1 VNIKVIPCTNEAI
14 RRLTSLGREEM
25 SEAEGIVDFD
35 YCPPAPE
42 PEAAPKSGE
51 PREASGNAEAV
62 PTVQDPLSFLRGT
75 IR

>member
-1 VNIKVIPCTNEAI
+1 MNIEVIPCTNEAI

-25 SEAEGIVDFD
+25 LDAEGIVDFD
-35 YCPPAPE
+35 YCLPAPE

-51 PREASGNAEAV
+51 PREASGNVEAA
-62 PTVQDPLSFLRGT
+62 PTVQDPLSFLMGT